1 MTLFEFMKTD
11 TFNEKNAA
19 QLFMI
24 ITTDILKKTLRI
36 FLDDDEVN
44 TVFDSPEVKES
55 LLETKNGYIEMLNR
69 DIKIH
74 MEGNNDATRTT

>member
-24 ITTDILKKTLRI
+24 ITTDILRKTLRI

-44 TVFDSPEVKES
+44 TIFDLPQVKES
-55 LLETKNGYIEMLNR
+55 LLETEKGYIEMLNR
-69 DIKIH
+69 DIKICT
-74 MEGNNDATRTT
+74 EDK

>member
-36 FLDDDEVN
+36 FLDNDDVSAL
-44 TVFDSPEVKES
+44 FDLPQVKES
-55 LLETKNGYIEMLNR
+55 LLETENGYIEMLNR
-69 DIKIH
+69 DIKICT
-74 MEGNNDATRTT
+74 EDKQ

>member
-24 ITTDILKKTLRI
+24 ITTDILKKR
-36 FLDDDEVN
+36 FVY
-44 TVFDSPEVKES
+44 S
-55 LLETKNGYIEMLNR
+55 LIMMT
-69 DIKIH
+69 
-74 MEGNNDATRTT
+74 

>member
-11 TFNEKNAA
+11 TFSEKNAV

-36 FLDDDEVN
+36 FLDNDDVSAL
-44 TVFDSPEVKES
+44 FDLPQVKKS
-55 LLETKNGYIEMLNR
+55 LLETENGYIEMLNR
-69 DIKIH
+69 DIKICA
-74 MEGNNDATRTT
+74 EDKR

>member
-24 ITTDILKKTLRI
+24 ITTDILKKTLCI
-36 FLDDDEVN
+36 FLDNDDVS
-44 TVFDSPEVKES
+44 TLFDLPQVKES
-55 LLETKNGYIEMLNR
+55 LLETENGYIEMLNR
-69 DIKIH
+69 DIKICT
-74 MEGNNDATRTT
+74 EDKQ

>member
-11 TFNEKNAA
+11 TFNKKNAA

-36 FLDDDEVN
+36 FLDNDDVSAL
-44 TVFDSPEVKES
+44 FDLPQVKES
-55 LLETKNGYIEMLNR
+55 LLETENGYIEMLNR
-69 DIKIH
+69 DIKICT
-74 MEGNNDATRTT
+74 EDKQ

>member
-11 TFNEKNAA
+11 TFSEKNAA

-36 FLDDDEVN
+36 FLDNDDVSAL
-44 TVFDSPEVKES
+44 FDLPQVKES
-55 LLETKNGYIEMLNR
+55 LLETENGYIEMLNR
-69 DIKIH
+69 DIKICA
-74 MEGNNDATRTT
+74 EDKR

>member
-1 MTLFEFMKTD
+1 MPLVQVIKIN
-11 TFNEKNAA
+11 TFNEKNAG
-19 QLFMI
+19 QLFNI
-24 ITTDILKKTLRI
+24 ITSDILKKTLRI